1 MRKFDYD
8 KITATSIQF
17 VTRFKVTIYCQIL
30 IRKAQLVILAFNW
43 PVKRYE
49 KQSDTDFEG
58 NSSNLCRT
66 HLTLSQVS
74 ITICNVMDG
83 TLCHLCTTFQSN
95 LSKNH
100 KQSIQC
106 YKYVTKE
113 ENLPG
118 ILDQLNLKCLRQ
130 FVKFYS
136 I

>member
-1 MRKFDYD
+1 MSNSNQKG
-8 KITATSIQF
+8 S
-17 VTRFKVTIYCQIL
+17 L
-30 IRKAQLVILAFNW
+30 ELLAFNW

-100 KQSIQC
+100 KQSIYMLQIC
-106 YKYVTKE
+106 HKRGKFTRHIGQVEFKMFTSICE
-113 ENLPG
+113 
-118 ILDQLNLKCLRQ
+118 ILLNLTKVEPLFSLSHRRSD
-130 FVKFYS
+130 YS
-136 I
+136 PYWLC